1 MDFKNGL
8 PGLDSTLF
16 NTVKTH
22 QAFSLTN
29 EEGVSNKKPCV
40 TMHSSSIIFTKFIYF
55 KFCSFLFCGCLEPFL
70 SHC

>member
-8 PGLDSTLF
+8 PGVDSTLF

-40 TMHSSSIIFTKFIYF
+40 TMHSSSIIFT
-55 KFCSFLFCGCLEPFL
+55 
-70 SHC
+70 